1 MTTFE
6 LQRKNMVES
15 QVRPSDITDRRIMRA
30 MLALPREAFAAEE
43 TRALSYMDEDLPVGP
58 LAAGV
63 QRRFLMAPRV
73 LARLVQAL
81 EVDAADRALEIG
93 TATGYGAAV
102 LAELAASV
110 VALESDGGLALLA
123 ATALDQA
130 GVARVKVVTGPLS
143 SGWAAEAPYGAIL
156 IAGAI
161 ADVPAALL
169 DQLRDG
175 GRLAAVISSG
185 GIGKLSVWR
194 RFGSTYA
201 VRTIGEASAPRLPG
215 FDQAA
220 GFVF

>member
-1 MTTFE
+1 MTAFE

-30 MLALPREAFAAEE
+30 MQALPRENFVGED
-43 TRALSYMDEDLPVGP
+43 TRAMSYMDEDLPVGR
-58 LAAGV
+58 LETGI
-63 QRRFLMAPRV
+63 QRRFLVAPRV

-81 EVDAADRALEIG
+81 EVDPADRALEIG

-110 VALESDGGLALLA
+110 VALESDGELARQA
-123 ATALDQA
+123 ATALELS
-130 GVARVKVVTGPLS
+130 GVSRVKVVTGALS
-143 SGWAAEAPYGAIL
+143 SGWTAEAPYGAIL
-156 IAGAI
+156 IAGS
-161 ADVPAALL
+161 VPVVSAALL

-185 GIGKLSVWR
+185 GVGKLCVWR
-194 RFGSTYA
+194 RFGSTFA

-215 FDQAA
+215 FEQAT